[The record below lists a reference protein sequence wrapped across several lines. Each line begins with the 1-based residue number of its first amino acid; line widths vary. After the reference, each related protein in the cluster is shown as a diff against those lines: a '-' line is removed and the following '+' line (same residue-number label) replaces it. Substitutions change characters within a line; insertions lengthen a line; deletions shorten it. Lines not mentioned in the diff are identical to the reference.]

1 MDFVNRN
8 ERDGKWNMK
17 TQAPR
22 APNSTVSIVYKSF
35 GIVNLI
41 FLKIQSFERHL
52 KPINCVKTTKENTM
66 NAQRVP
72 ISQLLT
78 DKTSIEDDPNQKKTR
93 EDWRKAKELEE
104 ARKAGNAPA
113 AVDEEG
119 LLLVIYLFLYIFTKQ
134 F

>member
-1 MDFVNRN
+1 
-8 ERDGKWNMK
+8 
-17 TQAPR
+17 
-22 APNSTVSIVYKSF
+22 
-35 GIVNLI
+35 
-41 FLKIQSFERHL
+41 
-52 KPINCVKTTKENTM
+52 M